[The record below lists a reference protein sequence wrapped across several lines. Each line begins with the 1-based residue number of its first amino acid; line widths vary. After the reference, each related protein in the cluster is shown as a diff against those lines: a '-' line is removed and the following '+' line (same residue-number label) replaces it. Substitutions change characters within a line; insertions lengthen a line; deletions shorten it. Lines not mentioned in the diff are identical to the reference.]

1 MDISDLIEDN
11 PNVIRSPV
19 AEGIKNAM
27 KLIIREVSYME
38 DTGEEFSDPDKYGA
52 LVDILNASSKFFRKN
67 LHI

>member
-11 PNVIRSPV
+11 PNVIHSPV